1 MSISNLQGE
10 ILCKEGLDN
19 NALSDVLSTIYGDYD
34 VLGTKILDQNM
45 TTLIIELEQKV
56 VLAIPLYNY
65 ILFMIS
71 DQYSNIGKM
80 NVYCN
85 TICNNLKGIFVNED
99 KKWIVFIC
107 LIIYLLIL
115 YIVKYVSCYVF
126 IHIL

>member
-1 MSISNLQGE
+1 M
-10 ILCKEGLDN
+10 CKEGLDN

-45 TTLIIELEQKV
+45 STLIIELEQKV

-99 KKWIVFIC
+99 KK
-107 LIIYLLIL
+107 
-115 YIVKYVSCYVF
+115 
-126 IHIL
+126 

>member
-1 MSISNLQGE
+1 MS
-10 ILCKEGLDN
+10 
-19 NALSDVLSTIYGDYD
+19 
-34 VLGTKILDQNM
+34 
-45 TTLIIELEQKV
+45 TLIIELEQKV

-99 KKWIVFIC
+99 KK
-107 LIIYLLIL
+107 
-115 YIVKYVSCYVF
+115 
-126 IHIL
+126 